1 MFATSIPLI
10 HETFLTTRGTYFP
23 ITTSIPTS
31 QLFIGTLAASFAL
44 THIEFAMIAAAHHMV
59 NGSGIFEAQLAGHG
73 LGPLTQR
80 REGQP
85 EQRSALVSHFRL
97 RVSIFITVQFCG
109 PSGL

>member
-1 MFATSIPLI
+1 
-10 HETFLTTRGTYFP
+10 
-23 ITTSIPTS
+23 
-31 QLFIGTLAASFAL
+31 
-44 THIEFAMIAAAHHMV
+44 MIAAAHHMV